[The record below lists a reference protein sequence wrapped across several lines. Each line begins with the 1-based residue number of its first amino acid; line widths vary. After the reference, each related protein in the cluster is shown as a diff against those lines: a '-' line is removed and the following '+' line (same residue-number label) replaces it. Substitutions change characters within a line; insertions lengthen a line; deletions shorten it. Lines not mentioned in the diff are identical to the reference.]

1 MVIVN
6 RKYYMVI
13 NSVNSRIRALR
24 EKLRLS
30 QGKFGGYIGLKQSS
44 ISNFETDGTTIKE
57 YFLSAIER
65 TFLVNP
71 QWLREGEGDMGM
83 VSLPDERTKSYNI
96 PDHPAELR
104 APYKLG
110 REIGELDQGVVQVL
124 LMTLEVLRSGT
135 HYAESL
141 MQNIQSFHAAVSGE
155 RAAEEREQRIEERER
170 LLAARERALEDRVG
184 LIERKLEHIEHLAP
198 PGGESPNFPAPG
210 ASEPGPSD
218 VPGPDK
224 DTK

>member
-1 MVIVN
+1 MNFVMVNAVSHKLGEKGMKKTKLARFLSENGIKQQEIANLLGITPQQVSN
-6 RKYYMVI
+6 LASGK
-13 NSVNSRIRALR
+13 SRI
-24 EKLRLS
+24 S
-30 QGKFGGYIGLKQSS
+30 QEYIDKITEHYGLPWSH
-44 ISNFETDGTTIKE
+44 FYD
-57 YFLSAIER
+57 
-65 TFLVNP
+65 
-71 QWLREGEGDMGM
+71 
-83 VSLPDERTKSYNI
+83 I